1 MNVQSAIT
9 DMFRLLTVYCGQCIW
24 GEPDICGVRSA
35 VKDLGTKG
43 TKQRFGQMISVE
55 SRLHH

>member
-9 DMFRLLTVYCGQCIW
+9 DMFRLSTVYCGQCIW

-35 VKDLGTKG
+35 VKDLGTK
-43 TKQRFGQMISVE
+43 RY
-55 SRLHH
+55 